1 MTDLITMEWVRW
13 WQVSGKMAN
22 AMMLA
27 GLEWW
32 MDLSEPYYLQEKWS
46 DE

>member
-1 MTDLITMEWVRW
+1 MIDNPLFAVMEWVRF

-27 GLEWW
+27 MTEFM
-32 MDLSEPYYLQEKWS
+32 MDLSEPYS
-46 DE
+46 